1 MYPEQYSDSSTAR
14 TSRRPVKNG
23 VFDRQ
28 AACREGRALESG
40 GEGSHE
46 HFGDVSWSFL
56 EETKKACSW
65 LLPNDSE

>member
-1 MYPEQYSDSSTAR
+1 M
-14 TSRRPVKNG
+14 KNG

-46 HFGDVSWSFL
+46 RFGDVSWSFL